1 MEGPGPAMKIVHL
14 SHSDGGGGA
23 ARAAYRLHQSLRA
36 SGVDSEMFVNSAS
49 AADWTVFGPETR
61 GKKFWNLLRGVA
73 ALLITRTLKTSNP
86 VLHSP
91 AFFRSAWPRK
101 INSSD
106 ADVVHI
112 HWTAGEM
119 LSIADLRRIK
129 KPIVWTLHD
138 MWAFSGAEHYS
149 EDFRWRDGY
158 FRANRPVYESGF
170 DLNRWTWRRKRR
182 AWRRKIQVVAPSSW
196 LVNCAKESK
205 LMKDWPVEQIS
216 LPLDVHRWEP
226 VDQSVA
232 RGLLGLPNGVPVL
245 LFGAAGGGNDP
256 RKGFDLLLDS
266 TSHLEQAVPSLHIVI
281 FGQLEPPFP
290 PNLGF
295 PLHYVGHLTD
305 DLSLRLLYSAC
316 DVFAL
321 PSRQDNLPLTVVE
334 ALSCG
339 TPVVA
344 FDHSGPPSI
353 VRHKNTGYLAKYLDS
368 EDFATGI
375 AWVLGQMSP
384 ELLRINARKY
394 AEQAF
399 DAGSI
404 AGQHLELYRK
414 VLASAGT
421 EQISPGRGFASIW
434 KR

>member
-1 MEGPGPAMKIVHL
+1 MKVVHL
-14 SHSDGGGGA
+14 SSSDGGGGA
-23 ARAAYRLHQSLRA
+23 ARAAYRLHQSLQA
-36 SGVDSEMFVNSAS
+36 SGVDSEMFVNSAV
-49 AADWTVFGPETR
+49 AGDWTVFGPQTR
-61 GKKFWNLLRGVA
+61 GRKFWNLLRGAA
-73 ALLITRTLKTSNP
+73 ALLITRTLKTNNLI
-86 VLHSP
+86 LHSP
-91 AFFRSAWPRK
+91 AFLRSGWPTK
-101 INSSD
+101 VNKSD

-158 FRANRPVYESGF
+158 RRDNRPLYESGF

-196 LVNCAKESK
+196 LADCAKASK
-205 LMKDWPVEQIS
+205 LMKGWPVEQIF
-216 LPLDVHRWEP
+216 LPLDVHVWEP

-232 RGLLGLPNGVPVL
+232 RELLGLPNGVPLL

-266 TSHLEQAVPSLHIVI
+266 IRHLEGVVPGLHVVI
-281 FGQLEPPFP
+281 FGQMEPSSP

-295 PLHYVGHLTD
+295 PLHYAGHITD
-305 DLSLRLLYSAC
+305 DVSLRLLYSAC

-353 VRHKNTGYLAKYLDS
+353 VKHKKTGYLAEYLDS
-368 EDFATGI
+368 EDFAAGV
-375 AWVLGQMSP
+375 AWVLGQMNP
-384 ELLRINARKY
+384 ALLRIKARKY

-399 DAGSI
+399 DADSI
-404 AGQHLELYRK
+404 AAKHLELYRK
-414 VLASAGT
+414 VLASADT
-421 EQISPGRGFASIW
+421 EKISHGRRFASAW

>member
-1 MEGPGPAMKIVHL
+1 MEGLVPAMKVVHL
-14 SHSDGGGGA
+14 SSSDGGGGA
-23 ARAAYRLHQSLRA
+23 ARAAYRLHQALRA

-49 AADWTVFGPETR
+49 AGDWNVRGPQTR
-61 GKKFWNLLRGVA
+61 WRKFWNLLRGA
-73 ALLITRTLKTSNP
+73 AGILITRTLKTNNP
-86 VLHSP
+86 ILHSP
-91 AFFRSAWPRK
+91 AIFRSAWPKK
-101 INSSD
+101 INRSD

-158 FRANRPVYESGF
+158 RRDNRPVYESGF
-170 DLNRWTWRRKRR
+170 DLNRWAWRRKRR
-182 AWRRKIQVVAPSSW
+182 AWRREIQVVAPSSW
-196 LVNCAKESK
+196 LADCAKASK
-205 LMKDWPVEQIS
+205 LMEDWPVEQIF
-216 LPLDVHRWEP
+216 LPLDLHSWEP

-232 RGLLGLPNGVPVL
+232 RELLSLPNGVPLL

-266 TSHLEQAVPSLHIVI
+266 IRHLEGVVPGLHVVF
-281 FGQLEPPFP
+281 FGQMEPSSP

-295 PLHYVGHLTD
+295 PLHYAGHLTD
-305 DLSLRLLYSAC
+305 DVSLRLLYSAC

-321 PSRQDNLPLTVVE
+321 PSRQDALALTVVE

-353 VRHKNTGYLAKYLDS
+353 VRHRNTGYLARYMDS
-368 EDFATGI
+368 EDFAAGI
-375 AWVLGQMSP
+375 AWVLGQERP
-384 ELLRINARKY
+384 ELLRLNVRKH
-394 AEQAF
+394 AEQTFEA
-399 DAGSI
+399 DSI

-414 VLASAGT
+414 VLASADT
-421 EQISPGRGFASIW
+421 EQIFPGRNLS
-434 KR
+434 R